1 MAGSTKEIKIEGRKE
16 CGKERGKEVRRK
28 EKKREKAG
36 MERNKEE
43 KEEKKA
49 SCCMQKTDPAV
60 ARAGQSG
67 AFPDNISLL
76 FN

>member
-1 MAGSTKEIKIEGRKE
+1 MIKRRQAGI
-16 CGKERGKEVRRK
+16 
-28 EKKREKAG
+28 
-36 MERNKEE
+36 ERNKEE
-43 KEEKKA
+43 KEGKKA